1 MAELGNR
8 RTYSI
13 IGRNDGVNDHP
24 KTIFASDK
32 SIAAIMLFD
41 SRHSPNDSF
50 YYSEQDVYLPIYF
63 SDVKQIFGNSDSILN
78 DLLIY
83 QTQAQMSFLL
93 SILTTRQR
101 HLNSEEEKQLCT
113 EALDE
118 WLPFFNSIQIPTI
131 MKKFNNQ
138 YMTVFIVENIGFL
151 YYRDILELIN
161 YKYILKSC
169 PICRKMFVKRDG
181 RANFC
186 PKCSA
191 DKKAIVDMLRN
202 RGEDY
207 NAFVAESYYYRDLI
221 EGKEVSPCPAD
232 YDSSIQTKEQ
242 YEEWLKKKHKEL
254 TKRPKKHPAH

>member
-13 IGRNDGVNDHP
+13 IGRNDGVNDHQ

-63 SDVKQIFGNSDSILN
+63 SDVKQIFGNSDSLLN

-101 HLNSEEEKQLCT
+101 HLNSEEEKQLYT
-113 EALDE
+113 EVLDE

-169 PICRKMFVKRDG
+169 PICRKI
-181 RANFC
+181 
-186 PKCSA
+186 
-191 DKKAIVDMLRN
+191 KAIVDMLRN